1 MHTLNLDKFQKN
13 LKNPGLQKIAN
24 KKLNP
29 GERLSIKTIGLFKQ
43 FSHCSGKSHHI
54 FTGKNKIYNTSGQ
67 TISKNSLKYNMSPK
81 FAACKN
87 THEKKL
93 LDFTSET
100 DD

>member
-1 MHTLNLDKFQKN
+1 MFTEDCKQEIKPRR
-13 LKNPGLQKIAN
+13 KA
-24 KKLNP
+24 
-29 GERLSIKTIGLFKQ
+29 ERLSNKTIGLFKQ
-43 FSHCSGKSHHI
+43 FSHCSGKNHYI
-54 FTGKNKIYNTSGQ
+54 FTDKNKISNTSGQ

-100 DD
+100 DDW